1 MPALNTW
8 QVRTFGAAASTIT
21 LATKGGAVLGG
32 VWISA
37 KGTTPTISAY
47 DQASTSLLAANR
59 KVCSTV
65 LTAIGPVDFLG
76 GIEFGTGLQFKCASC
91 TGSIFWRPSSAG
103 V

>member
-8 QVRTFGAAASTIT
+8 QARKFGPAASTIV

-32 VWISA
+32 VWLSA
-37 KGTTPTISAY
+37 KGTTPSFSAY
-47 DQASTSLLAANR
+47 DQASSTLVAANI
-59 KVCSTV
+59 KVGSTTM
-65 LTAIGPVDFLG
+65 TAIGLADFMG
-76 GIEFGTGLQFKCASC
+76 GIEFGTGLAFKAASC